1 MTDTVLQSLRAR
13 VLDEAEPLAGLL
25 RKCLIL
31 GADTGSDALRD
42 WARLEL
48 NGYGDD
54 DEVPSYRRLPNQ
66 TIMYDSMGGNVW
78 MTNGTI
84 DALQLPAEA
93 REDMPGYLA
102 CKQPIEEL
110 EGLAKSEGVSM
121 RTGHLAYSEMVWN
134 SKLGPYQ
141 QVMNLRYSMSGSVF
155 TGLVGQVRT
164 KLVDIVAD
172 LTAGV
177 PLAELPPTS
186 RVDEVMRERVGHVGD
201 VYNTN
206 INQPNG
212 PTAVGKKAAAK
223 TEGMTVAEVIALLAE
238 VQRTIAA
245 VPTSA
250 DRDDAG
256 NALVELREVVEQ
268 DEPDTGEVVRRTGRL
283 RAAIGRLGNAGATAA
298 TSRAAEALTD
308 MAMNGHFF

>member
-1 MTDTVLQSLRAR
+1 MTDTVLQSLRER
-13 VLDEAEPLAGLL
+13 VLDETEPLAGLL

-31 GADTGSDALRD
+31 GADTGSDSLRN

-54 DEVPSYRRLPNQ
+54 DDVPSYRRLPNP
-66 TIMYDSMGGNVW
+66 TITYDSMSGNTW
-78 MTNGTI
+78 MTNGTM

-93 REDMPGYLA
+93 REHMPGYLA

-110 EGLAKSEGVSM
+110 EELAKTKAVSM
-121 RTGHLAYSEMVWN
+121 RTGHLSFSEMVWN
-134 SKLGPYQ
+134 SKLSPFQ
-141 QVMNLRYSMSGSVF
+141 QVMNLRYSMTGSVF

-177 PLAELPPTS
+177 PLTELPPTA

-201 VYNTN
+201 IYNTN
-206 INQPNG
+206 VNYPTG
-212 PTAVGKKAAAK
+212 PTAVGQEAIAK
-223 TEGMTVAEVIALLAE
+223 SEGMTVAEVIALLAE
-238 VQRTIAA
+238 IQRTLA
-245 VPTSA
+245 SA
-250 DRDDAG
+250 PAGTARDEAG
-256 NALVELREVVEQ
+256 SALVELREVVEQ
-268 DEPDTGEVVRRTGRL
+268 DKPDRGEVVRRTGRL

-308 MAMNGHFF
+308 MAMNGQFS